1 MLKILELI
9 AKKRIE
15 NNETN
20 ETNFTIQL
28 SSLLMSKAVDDVN
41 LKRGLKIQQNGM
53 TNDVKL
59 ILQDKEFRILNKAYR
74 DDTNDQD
81 VEEILYELA
90 MQNK

>member
-15 NNETN
+15 ND

-41 LKRGLKIQQNGM
+41 LKKGLKIQQNGM

-59 ILQDKEFRILNKAYR
+59 ILQDKEFRIHNKAYR

>member
-59 ILQDKEFRILNKAYR
+59 ILQDKEFRIHNKAYR

>member
-28 SSLLMSKAVDDVN
+28 SSLSMNKAVDYVN
-41 LKRGLKIQQNGM
+41 LKRVLKIQQNGM

-59 ILQDKEFRILNKAYR
+59 ILQDKEFRIHNKAYR

>member
-15 NNETN
+15 NNEN
-20 ETNFTIQL
+20 NFTIQL

-59 ILQDKEFRILNKAYR
+59 ILQDKEFRIHNKAYR

>member
-15 NNETN
+15 NNEN
-20 ETNFTIQL
+20 NFTIQL

-41 LKRGLKIQQNGM
+41 LKKGLKIQQNGM

-59 ILQDKEFRILNKAYR
+59 ILQDKEFRIHNKAYR